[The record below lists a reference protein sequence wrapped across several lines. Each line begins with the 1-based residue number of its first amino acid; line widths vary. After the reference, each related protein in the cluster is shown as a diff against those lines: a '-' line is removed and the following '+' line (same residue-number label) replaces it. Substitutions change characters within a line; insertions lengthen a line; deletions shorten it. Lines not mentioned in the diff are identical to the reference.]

1 MTFPSRP
8 LDRVPLLTAAAGAAL
23 LLAAAAPARAQTPR
37 TVDGILSFL
46 LTNRSIPTEDFTTD
60 AQAAA
65 AMRDAIA
72 GFMLTELT
80 TLPLNS
86 PSSGFTYR
94 LDPSLG
100 TTVRSSDSF
109 GPFFV
114 GRSLTGGRRQASFGV
129 SYQRARY
136 DEIDG
141 RSLRDGSLV
150 ATATR
155 LRGTAEPFD
164 VETLT
169 MRIETNT
176 MTMTANVG
184 ITDRLDIGAALPL
197 VRLTLEGERLDTY
210 RGTRLI
216 QASALASAS
225 GVGDLVVRAKYNML
239 RRGGSGLT
247 VAAEAR
253 LPTGDEQN
261 LLGAGR
267 ASIAPRILASL
278 ERDRMA
284 LHGEFGVSRGGRSD
298 EIHYGAALTVV
309 AASRMT
315 LVGELTG
322 RRLGAG
328 GRLVDVIDP
337 HPALI
342 GIDTIRLSST
352 AQPTSRVALVTG
364 VRWNIAARSLLS
376 VSLLRPLTSA
386 GLNARWVPTVTFDCS
401 LGR

>member
-1 MTFPSRP
+1 MTSASRSPSR
-8 LDRVPLLTAAAGAAL
+8 VVLLTVAAVAAMV
-23 LLAAAAPARAQTPR
+23 LAAARPAGAQTPR
-37 TVDGILSFL
+37 TMDGVLSFL

-100 TTVRSSDSF
+100 TNVRSSDSF

-114 GRSLTGGRRQASFGV
+114 GRSLTGGRRQAAFGV
-129 SYQRARY
+129 GYQRARY
-136 DEIDG
+136 DDIDG

-150 ATATR
+150 AIASR
-155 LRGTAEPFD
+155 LRGTPEPFD

-176 MTMTANVG
+176 MTITGNVG
-184 ITDRLDIGAALPL
+184 ITDRLDIGVGLPL
-197 VRLTLEGERLDTY
+197 VRVSLEGERLDTY
-210 RGTRLI
+210 RGTQLI
-216 QASALASAS
+216 QATAFATAS
-225 GVGDLVVRAKYNML
+225 GVGDLVVRAKYNVV

-247 VAAEAR
+247 VAGEAR

-267 ASIAPRILASL
+267 ASIAPRLLASL
-278 ERDRMA
+278 ESDRVA
-284 LHGEFGVSRGGRSD
+284 IHGEFGVSKGGLSD
-298 EIHYGAALTVV
+298 EVNYGAALTVV
-309 AASRMT
+309 AAARMT
-315 LVGELTG
+315 LVGEVIG
-322 RRLGAG
+322 RRLAAG
-328 GRLVDVIDP
+328 GRLIDVIDP
-337 HPALI
+337 HPGLI
-342 GIDTIRLSST
+342 GVDTIRLSST
-352 AQPTSRVALVTG
+352 AQPTSRVLLVSG
-364 VRWNIAARSLLS
+364 LRWNLAARSLLS
-376 VSLLRPLTSA
+376 VSILRPLTSA
-386 GLNARWVPTVTFDCS
+386 GLNARWVPTVTFDYS